1 LEALDAFEAFVAL
14 DAFDA
19 LDAFVAFVAFV
30 AFTAFVASAADLA
43 LFFALDALFLQSVL
57 LAIFR
62 FLLKIR
68 FLGTLQLSR
77 FYFFVAKIVS
87 TIFLKIFLI
96 FIDF

>member
-19 LDAFVAFVAFV
+19 LDAFVAFDAFV
-30 AFTAFVASAADLA
+30 ALDASTADLA

-87 TIFLKIFLI
+87 TFFLKIFSI

>member
-1 LEALDAFEAFVAL
+1 LEALDAFEAFVAS
-14 DAFDA
+14 
-19 LDAFVAFVAFV
+19 DAFVAFDACV